1 MTREEAKK
9 RIAKLR
15 ELIDRYRYEYHV
27 LDTSEISD
35 AAHDSLK
42 HELYQLEQQFPDLI
56 TSDSPTQRVG
66 GEALPGFKKVSHESP
81 MLSMEDVFTPDE
93 LGEWY
98 ARIVK
103 LLGTPGLPAGR
114 RFDCYCMVKIDG
126 LAMSIVYRDGVLFS
140 AATRGDGRVGEDVT
154 SNVRTIE
161 AVPLRLRQPS
171 EAELG
176 AFLKAHPGTDA
187 KKLRAFRDDRIGR
200 FELRGEVY
208 MTKKDFEALNAR
220 ARKEG
225 SEPFANPRNVS
236 AGSVRQLDPRIT
248 ASRKLSFFG
257 WDIVSDVGCAT
268 HAAELDL
275 LRLLG
280 VPVNPEGG
288 PAHDIAGIQAVYER
302 VRKKRAKLGYWLD
315 GIVVR
320 VNDNAAFRE
329 LGVIGKTPR
338 GLVAYKFPP
347 EQATT
352 VVRDVRWQVGRTGA
366 ITPIAVMDPVFV
378 AGTTVRHATLHNA
391 DEIERLGLK
400 IGDTVILEKAG
411 DIIPKIV
418 QVLPKLRTGG
428 EKPVKIARTCPAC
441 GEPLERRSGE
451 VAIRCVNPKC
461 PGKKTERLIHFV
473 GGFEIDGLG
482 PKILEQLQQEG
493 LVSEAGDLFTLTKD
507 ELVGLERF
515 AEKSAENLVAAIA
528 AAKRIPLPRF
538 IGSLGIPHVGE
549 ETAEDLAR
557 RFRSLAAV
565 RSASLEELGAVPNI
579 GEVVA
584 ASIHGWFAEKHNQAM
599 VDRLLDVGVVIEEP
613 KRAAGQ
619 PLAGKSFVFTGEM
632 DGMSRE
638 EAKEKVRYLG
648 GDASES
654 VTKKTSYVVA
664 GAKPGSK
671 FEKGKKLG
679 VPVIDEQRFR
689 KLIGG

>member
-1 MTREEAKK
+1 MTKEDAKK

-15 ELIDRYRYEYHV
+15 ELIDQYRYEYHV

-42 HELYQLEQQFPDLI
+42 HELYTLEQQFPDLI
-56 TSDSPTQRVG
+56 TPDSPTQRVG
-66 GEALPGFKKVSHESP
+66 GQALPGFKKISHESP

-98 ARIVK
+98 ARIAK
-103 LLGTPGLPAGR
+103 LLGV

-126 LAMSIVYRDGVLFS
+126 LAMSLVYRDGMLSS
-140 AATRGDGRVGEDVT
+140 AATRGDGKVGEDVT

-171 EAELG
+171 DAELSR
-176 AFLKAHPGTDA
+176 FLKEHTGTNS
-187 KKLRAFRDDRIGR
+187 KKLRAFCDGMDGR

-248 ASRKLSFFG
+248 ATRKLSFFG

-280 VPVNPEGG
+280 VPVNPEGA
-288 PAHDIAGIQAVYER
+288 PAKDVAGIQAVHEH
-302 VRKKRAKLGYWLD
+302 VQKKREKLGYWLD

-352 VVRDVRWQVGRTGA
+352 VVREVHWQVGRTGVV
-366 ITPIAVMDPVFV
+366 TPLAVMDPVFV

-391 DEIERLGLK
+391 DEIGRLGLK

-428 EKPVKIARTCPAC
+428 EKPVKIPKTCPAC
-441 GEPLERRSGE
+441 GMPLERSAGA

-482 PKILEQLQQEG
+482 PKILEQLQQAA

-507 ELVGLERF
+507 ELVGLDRF

-528 AAKRIPLPRF
+528 AAKRITLPRF
-538 IGSLGIPHVGE
+538 IVSLGIPHVGE
-549 ETAEDLAR
+549 ETADDLST
-557 RFRSLAAV
+557 RFHSLETI
-565 RSASLEELGAVPNI
+565 RNASLEALNAVPNI
-579 GEVVA
+579 GEIVA
-584 ASIHGWFAEKHNQAM
+584 KSIHEWFAETHNAAM
-599 VDRLLDVGVVIEEP
+599 VDRLIDVGIVIEEA
-613 KRAAGQ
+613 KRAKTQ
-619 PLAGKSFVFTGEM
+619 PLTGKSFVFTGEM
-632 DGMSRE
+632 EGMSRE
-638 EAKEKVRYLG
+638 AAKEKVRYLG

-654 VTKKTSYVVA
+654 VTKKTSYVVI
-664 GAKPGSK
+664 GEKPGSK
-671 FEKGKKLG
+671 LEKARKLG
-679 VPVIDEQRFR
+679 VTVIGEKEFR
-689 KLIGG
+689 NML

>member
-1 MTREEAKK
+1 MTKDDVKK

-15 ELIDRYRYEYHV
+15 ELIDQYRYEYHV

-42 HELYQLEQQFPDLI
+42 HELYTLEQQFPDLI
-56 TSDSPTQRVG
+56 TPDSPTQRVG
-66 GEALPGFKKVSHESP
+66 GQALPGFKKISHESP

-98 ARIVK
+98 TRIAK
-103 LLGTPGLPAGR
+103 LLGA

-126 LAMSIVYRDGVLFS
+126 LAMSIVYRDGLLFS
-140 AATRGDGRVGEDVT
+140 AATRGDGKIGEDVT
-154 SNVRTIE
+154 ANIRTIE
-161 AVPLRLRQPS
+161 AVPLRLRKPS
-171 EAELG
+171 DGEVMK
-176 AFLKAHPGTDA
+176 FLKEHSGTDA
-187 KKLRAFRDDRIGR
+187 KKMRAFCAGMDGR

-208 MTKKDFEALNAR
+208 MTKKDFETLNAR
-220 ARKEG
+220 AKKEG
-225 SEPFANPRNVS
+225 DEPFANPRNVS
-236 AGSVRQLDPRIT
+236 AGSVRQLDSRIT
-248 ASRKLSFFG
+248 SSRKLSFFG

-280 VPVNPEGG
+280 VPVNPEG
-288 PAHDIAGIQAVYER
+288 ALAKDIAGIQAVHER
-302 VRKKRAKLGYWLD
+302 VQKKREKLGYWLD

-329 LGVIGKTPR
+329 LGVVGKTPR

-352 VVRDVRWQVGRTGA
+352 VVREVHWQVGRTGVV
-366 ITPIAVMDPVFV
+366 TPLAVMDPVFV

-418 QVLPKLRTGG
+418 QVLPKLRTGE
-428 EKPVKIARTCPAC
+428 EKPVKIPKTCPAC
-441 GEPLERRSGE
+441 GEPLERRTGE
-451 VAIRCVNPKC
+451 VAIRCVNAKC

-473 GGFEIDGLG
+473 SGFEIDGLG

-493 LVSEAGDLFTLTKD
+493 LVSEAGDIFTLTKD

-515 AEKSAENLVAAIA
+515 ADKSAENLVVAIA
-528 AAKRIPLPRF
+528 AAKHITLPRF

-549 ETAEDLAR
+549 ETANDLAA
-557 RFRSLAAV
+557 RFQTLDAIRGA
-565 RSASLEELGAVPNI
+565 RFEELSAVSNI
-579 GEVVA
+579 GEIVA
-584 ASIHGWFAEKHNQAM
+584 KSIHEWFTETHNAAM
-599 VDRLLDVGVVIEEP
+599 VDRLLDVGIVIEEA
-613 KRAAGQ
+613 KRAKAQ

-632 DGMSRE
+632 EGMSRE

-654 VTKKTSYVVA
+654 VTKKTSFVVI
-664 GAKPGSK
+664 GEKPGSK
-671 FEKGKKLG
+671 LGKARKLG
-679 VPVIDEQRFR
+679 VPVIGEKEFR
-689 KLIGG
+689 NML

>member
-1 MTREEAKK
+1 MTKDDAKK

-15 ELIDRYRYEYHV
+15 ALIDQYRYEYHV

-42 HELYQLEQQFPDLI
+42 HELYTLEQQFPDLI
-56 TSDSPTQRVG
+56 TPDSPTQRVG
-66 GEALPGFKKVSHESP
+66 GEALPGFKKVAHESP
-81 MLSMEDVFTPDE
+81 MLSMEDVFTPEE

-98 ARIVK
+98 ERQRK
-103 LLGTPGLPAGR
+103 LLGT

-126 LAMSIVYRDGVLFS
+126 LAMSIVYRDGLLAT
-140 AATRGDGRVGEDVT
+140 AATRGDGKVGEDVT
-154 SNVRTIE
+154 ANVRTIE
-161 AVPLRLRQPS
+161 AVPLRLRRPS
-171 EAELG
+171 EGEL
-176 AFLKAHPGTDA
+176 ARFLKEHAGTDA
-187 KKLRAFRDDRIGR
+187 KKLRAFCNGMDGR
-200 FELRGEVY
+200 FEVRGEVY
-208 MTKKDFEALNAR
+208 MTKKDFAALNAR
-220 ARKEG
+220 AKKEG

-236 AGSVRQLDPRIT
+236 AGSVRQLDSKIT

-257 WDIVSDVGCAT
+257 WDIVTDVGCAT
-268 HAAELDL
+268 HEAELAL

-288 PAHDIAGIQAVYER
+288 HATDEAAIQAIHER
-302 VRKKRAKLGYWLD
+302 VRKKREKLGYWLD

-329 LGVIGKTPR
+329 LGVVGKTPR

-352 VVRDVRWQVGRTGA
+352 VVREVHWQVGRTGVV
-366 ITPIAVMDPVFV
+366 TPLAVMDPVFV

-400 IGDTVILEKAG
+400 LGDTVILEKAG

-418 QVLPKLRTGG
+418 QVLPKLRIGD
-428 EKPVKIARTCPAC
+428 EKPVRIPKTCPAC
-441 GEPLERRSGE
+441 GTPLQRRDE
-451 VAIRCVNPKC
+451 VAIRCVNPTC

-473 GGFEIDGLG
+473 SGFAIDGLG

-493 LVSEAGDLFTLTKD
+493 LVSEPADIFTLTKD
-507 ELVGLERF
+507 ELVGLDRF
-515 AEKSAENLVAAIA
+515 AEKSAEKLVAAIA
-528 AAKRIPLPRF
+528 AAKRITFPLF
-538 IGSLGIPHVGE
+538 LWSLGIMHVGE
-549 ETAEDLAR
+549 ETAEDLAG
-557 RFRSLAAV
+557 RFRTLDALRA
-565 RSASLEELGAVPNI
+565 ASLEDLNAVPNI

-584 ASIHGWFAEKHNQAM
+584 QSIHEWFKEKHNQAM
-599 VDRLLDVGVVIEEP
+599 VDRLLSVGIVIAEP
-613 KRAAGQ
+613 ERAARQ

-632 DGMSRE
+632 EGMSRE
-638 EAKEKVRYLG
+638 EAKEQVRFLG

-664 GAKPGSK
+664 GEKPGSK
-671 FEKGKKLG
+671 LEKARKLG
-679 VPVIDEQRFR
+679 VPVIGEDEFR
-689 KLIGG
+689 AIIRT